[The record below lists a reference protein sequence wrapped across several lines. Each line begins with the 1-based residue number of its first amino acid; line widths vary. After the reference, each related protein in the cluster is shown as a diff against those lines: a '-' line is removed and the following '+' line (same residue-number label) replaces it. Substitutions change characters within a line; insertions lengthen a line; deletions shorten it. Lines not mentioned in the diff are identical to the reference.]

1 METPST
7 RQRALEVALALFS
20 RRGYDGV
27 SLGDIAGELGI
38 KPPSLYKH
46 FPGGKGEL
54 YEALFPP
61 LEAHYAE
68 LWKTAAQRQAQVERD
83 AAAAGVMTL
92 QQLEG
97 ETMAWLRRE
106 MDDPQAGAYRR
117 LLAQEQF
124 TRPDRPLRW
133 LWEEPL
139 ALYDALFTR
148 LVQEEVLRRGEPHVM
163 AREYLAPLTQSLAWY
178 DRAPERQEAC
188 LEDIQLHIRQF
199 HRVFARREPKNPT
212 PRLFRR

>member
-68 LWKTAAQRQAQVERD
+68 LWKNAAQRQAQVERD

-92 QQLEG
+92 QQL
-97 ETMAWLRRE
+97 
-106 MDDPQAGAYRR
+106 DDLQAGAYRR

-124 TRPDRPLRW
+124 THPDRPLRW

-139 ALYDALFTR
+139 ALYDTLFTR
-148 LVQEEVLRRGEPHVM
+148 LVREEVLRRGEPHVM

-178 DRAPERQEAC
+178 DHAPERQEAC

-199 HRVFARREPKNPT
+199 HRVFARREPKNPA